1 MTRGE
6 MLLKVVM
13 SPSEP
18 IPAFVE
24 QFNKLLSDA
33 ESSEFIKVL
42 DMKGV
47 RKVDQSVYIEQFN
60 SLNGSSV
67 SIPPNS
73 QISSP
78 SAKNV
83 NMGEEEESRI
93 KKLEKMIRKKLWIF
107 MYFII
112 FKSENEIQRMFL
124 ARSWPIFWFESNDFS
139 HCVRLLSLQGAR
151 YIRDSRVLTMHD
163 VDRYIK
169 SIRLCTSDL
178 RSYAKHKLAWN
189 FWLAV
194 YFLEG

>member
-1 MTRGE
+1 MGSKVVSRKAPASYTKIVVKGMTRGE

-93 KKLEKMIRKKLWIF
+93 KKLEKMIRKKL
-107 MYFII
+107 
-112 FKSENEIQRMFL
+112 
-124 ARSWPIFWFESNDFS
+124 
-139 HCVRLLSLQGAR
+139 
-151 YIRDSRVLTMHD
+151 
-163 VDRYIK
+163 
-169 SIRLCTSDL
+169 
-178 RSYAKHKLAWN
+178 
-189 FWLAV
+189 
-194 YFLEG
+194 